1 MSTPFLRKRRVD
13 FAGAISG
20 SLADGTCGVDL
31 KGRFTFVD
39 QRAEKLLGWSEEELM
54 GKDLHRTIHRC
65 SPDDGTHVPGGKCPL
80 WEATRSRVTFRCDTE
95 MIHRKDGA
103 ALSVTYTSSP
113 LFLDGQVVGTVFAF
127 HDMTAR
133 EWELHQLRESEQRYR
148 WLVEAAPDSMWLSDQ
163 YGYIVMANKRA
174 AEAFGYDSAEDM
186 LQASFLELIAP
197 EDRPRAV
204 HEKRKLTEPGMTSH
218 AEYRLVRQDGTGFPA
233 EISTSVVYDPE
244 KQLRVFLSVSRD
256 ITHHK
261 LAEFNVRAGELSISM
276 EQAVTATLAAST
288 TLVETIPHLLET
300 MCTRSNWDVGT
311 FWSVDT
317 TDQVLRCRA
326 MWHQP
331 SIQIQR
337 FEALSRQLSVA
348 SGIDLPGRVW
358 SSRESVWI
366 ADVVSDADILRALM
380 ASKEGLHAAFCFPI
394 QVDGVVQGVM
404 EFFSREVR
412 QPDPALVEAITATG
426 SQIGRFLERRQTERS
441 LEYQASHD
449 ALTDLP
455 NRALM
460 QERLQR
466 AVFVAHGNN
475 KPLAVFLL
483 DLDRFKQVND
493 TFGHHHGDLLLQ
505 QVSGRLQEVL
515 RDSDTVAR
523 LGGDEFA
530 LLLPGTSEPGAV
542 IVAQKILSSLAQ
554 PFIVEGQTLDI
565 GGSIG
570 IALHPEHGEDAETLM
585 HGADVAM
592 YVAKRAHGGYTVYSH
607 EQETL
612 TLPRNRGRGIPAPL
626 PQDDPNRASA
636 LEQAR

>member
-1 MSTPFLRKRRVD
+1 MSSSFLRKRKLD

-39 QRAEKLLGWSEEELM
+39 QHAEQLLGWSEQELLE
-54 GKDLHRTIHRC
+54 KDMHRTFHGC
-65 SPDDGTHVPGGKCPL
+65 SPDDGTHVAGGKCPL
-80 WEATRSRVTFRCDTE
+80 WEATVSRVTFRCDTE
-95 MIHRKDGA
+95 MIQRKDGA
-103 ALSVTYTSSP
+103 TLSVTYTSSP

-133 EWELHQLRESEQRYR
+133 EWELLQLRESEQRYR

-163 YGYIVMANKRA
+163 YGYIVLANRRA
-174 AEAFGYDSAEDM
+174 AETLGYDSADDM
-186 LQASFLELIAP
+186 LQASLLELIIP

-204 HEKRKLTEPGMTSH
+204 HDKRKLTEPGMASN
-218 AEYRLVRQDGTGFPA
+218 AEYRLLRQDGTNFPA
-233 EISTSVVYDPE
+233 EISTSVLYDPE
-244 KQLRVFLSVSRD
+244 KQIRMYLSISRD
-256 ITHHK
+256 ISHHK
-261 LAEFNVRAGELSISM
+261 QAEFNVRAGEVCISM
-276 EQAVTATLAAST
+276 EQAISATLGAST
-288 TLVETIPHLLET
+288 TLVETIPRLLET
-300 MCTRSNWDVGT
+300 MCVHGGWDVGT
-311 FWSVDT
+311 FWSVDI

-326 MWHQP
+326 LWNQP

-337 FEALSRQLSVA
+337 FEALSRQLSIA

-358 SSRESVWI
+358 SSRQPVWI
-366 ADVVSDADILRALM
+366 PDVVSDADILRALM

-394 QVDGVVQGVM
+394 QADGVVQGVM

-412 QPDPALVEAITATG
+412 RLDPPLVAAVTAT
-426 SQIGRFLERRQTERS
+426 SNQIGRFLERRQTERS

-449 ALTDLP
+449 ALTELP

-466 AVFVAHGNN
+466 AVCVAHESN
-475 KPLAVFLL
+475 KPLSVFLL

-493 TFGHHHGDLLLQ
+493 TFGHHHGDLLLK
-505 QVSGRLQEVL
+505 QVAERLQTVL

-542 IVAQKILSSLAQ
+542 IVARKILESLEQ
-554 PFIVEGQTLDI
+554 PFVIEGQALEI
-565 GGSIG
+565 GGSVG
-570 IALHPEHGEDAETLM
+570 IALHPEHGENSDTLM
-585 HGADVAM
+585 HCADVAM
-592 YVAKRAHGGYTVYSH
+592 YAAKRAQGGYAVYSPD
-607 EQETL
+607 QETRQ
-612 TLPRNRGRGIPAPL
+612 LPRSQGRT
-626 PQDDPNRASA
+626 SC
-636 LEQAR
+636 

>member
-1 MSTPFLRKRRVD
+1 MSSSFLRKRKVD

-39 QRAEKLLGWSEEELM
+39 QRAEKLLGWTEEELL
-54 GKDLHRTIHRC
+54 GKDLHRTIHHC
-65 SPDDGTHVPGGKCPL
+65 SPDDGTRVPGGKCPL
-80 WEATRSRVTFRCDTE
+80 WEASRSRVTFRCDTE
-95 MIHRKDGA
+95 MIGRKDGA
-103 ALSVTYTSSP
+103 TLSIIYTSSP
-113 LFLDGQVVGTVFAF
+113 LFLNGQVVGTVFAF

-133 EWELHQLRESEQRYR
+133 EWELLQLKESEQRYR

-163 YGYIVMANKRA
+163 YGYIILANKRA
-174 AEAFGYDSAEDM
+174 AETFGYDSPENM
-186 LQASFLELIAP
+186 LQSSFLELILP

-204 HEKRKLTEPGMTSH
+204 HEKRKLTEPGMASNS
-218 AEYRLVRQDGTGFPA
+218 EYRLLRQDGTSFPA
-233 EISTSVVYDPE
+233 EISTSAVYDPE
-244 KQLRVFLSVSRD
+244 RQARVFLSVSRD
-256 ITHHK
+256 ISHHK
-261 LAEFNVRAGELSISM
+261 QAEFNVRAGELSISM
-276 EQAVTATLAAST
+276 EQAVASTLAAST

-300 MCTRSNWDVGT
+300 MCTRSGWDVGT

-348 SGIDLPGRVW
+348 AGIDLPGRVW
-358 SSRESVWI
+358 SSRQPVWI
-366 ADVVSDADILRALM
+366 PDVVLDADILRALM

-394 QVDGVVQGVM
+394 QADGVVQGVM

-412 QPDPALVEAITATG
+412 KSDPALVEAITATG
-426 SQIGRFLERRQTERS
+426 SQIGRFLERLQTERS

-449 ALTDLP
+449 ALTELP

-466 AVFVAHGNN
+466 ALFVAHGGN
-475 KPLAVFLL
+475 KPLALFLI
-483 DLDRFKQVND
+483 DLDRFKHVND
-493 TFGHHHGDLLLQ
+493 TFGHHYGDLLLK

-530 LLLPGTSEPGAV
+530 VLLPSTSEQGAV
-542 IVAQKILSSLAQ
+542 IVANKILESMGQ
-554 PFIVEGQTLDI
+554 PFVVEGQTLDI
-565 GGSIG
+565 GASIG
-570 IALHPEHGEDAETLM
+570 IALHPENGEDAETLT
-585 HGADVAM
+585 HCADVSM
-592 YVAKRAHGGYTVYSH
+592 YVAKRAQGGYSVYSH
-607 EQETL
+607 DDEAMPTS
-612 TLPRNRGRGIPAPL
+612 RNLDRTA
-626 PQDDPNRASA
+626 D
-636 LEQAR
+636 EAR

>member
-31 KGRFTFVD
+31 KGRFTFLD
-39 QRAEKLLGWSEEELM
+39 ARAQKLLGWTEEELVGRDM
-54 GKDLHRTIHRC
+54 HKTIHRC
-65 SPDDGTHVPGGKCPL
+65 SPDDGTRVPGGKCPL
-80 WEATRSRVTFRCDTE
+80 WEASRSRVTFRCDTE
-95 MIHRKDGA
+95 TIQRKDGA
-103 ALSVTYTSSP
+103 TLSITYTSSP

-127 HDMTAR
+127 HDLTAR
-133 EWELHQLRESEQRYR
+133 EWELIQLRESEQRYR
-148 WLVEAAPDSMWLSDQ
+148 WLVEASPDSMWLCDQ
-163 YGYIVMANKRA
+163 FGYITLANKRA
-174 AEAFGYDSAEDM
+174 AEIFGYDSPDAM
-186 LQASFLELIAP
+186 VQTSFLEQITP

-204 HEKRKLTEPGMTSH
+204 HEKRKLVEPGMSSH
-218 AEYRLVRQDGTGFPA
+218 SEYRLLRKDGTSFPA
-233 EISTSVVYDPE
+233 EVSTSVVYDPE
-244 KQLRVFLSVSRD
+244 KQTRVYLSVTRD
-256 ITHHK
+256 ISHHK
-261 LAEFNVRAGELSISM
+261 QAEFNMRAGELSLSM
-276 EQAVTATLAAST
+276 EQAVTSTLTASN
-288 TLVETIPHLLET
+288 TLVETIPNLLET
-300 MCTRSNWDVGT
+300 ICTRSGWDVGT

-326 MWHQP
+326 IWNHP
-331 SIQIQR
+331 SIHIQR

-358 SSRESVWI
+358 SSRKPVWI

-394 QVDGVVQGVM
+394 LADGVVQGVM
-404 EFFSREVR
+404 EFFSRDVR
-412 QPDPALVEAITATG
+412 QPDEALVEAITATG
-426 SQIGRFLERRQTERS
+426 NQIGRFLERRQTERS

-475 KPLAVFLL
+475 KPLALFLL
-483 DLDRFKQVND
+483 DLDRFKEVND
-493 TFGHHHGDLLLQ
+493 TYGHRHGDLLLQ
-505 QVSGRLQEVL
+505 QVAGRLHEVL

-530 LLLPGTSEPGAV
+530 VLLPGTSEPGAV
-542 IVAQKILSSLAQ
+542 IVAKKIISTLSQ

-570 IALHPEHGEDAETLM
+570 IALHPENGEDSETLM
-585 HGADVAM
+585 HAADVAM
-592 YVAKRAHGGYTVYSH
+592 YVAKRAHGGYAVYSH
-607 EQETL
+607 DQESQPT
-612 TLPRNRGRGIPAPL
+612 GRSHHRAASESRSSDAAKPATSSE
-626 PQDDPNRASA
+626 AG
-636 LEQAR
+636 